1 MLSGSFGGNNM
12 KILHLCLA
20 NFYIDNYSYQENILP
35 KFHKKLGYDVEV
47 VASLISFDDNGKT
60 CLLEKGSQY
69 ENEYGIPITR
79 LDYSNSKFS
88 RRLRQ
93 YKGTYDAIVRA
104 NHDIIFIHGCQ
115 FLDIKYVVKFAKINP
130 NVKIFVDNHAD
141 FSNSAKTFM
150 SKNILHKV
158 IWKHCA
164 HLIEPYTTMFYGVLP
179 ARVDFLRNIFK
190 LPKEKVELL
199 VMGADDE
206 KVEEA
211 KSLNLRNQIRKKYD
225 IKPSDFLIV
234 TGGKIDNAKKQTLLL
249 MKAVKQIKAK
259 QVRLIIFGSIINE
272 LKEEVNALVD
282 GDRIQYIGWIKS
294 EDSYKHFAAADLVVF
309 PGRHSVFWEQVV
321 GLGVP
326 CFFKYWHG
334 TTHVDVGDNCM
345 FLHEESVEEMKEKIE
360 ILLNDEEIFRKMK
373 DSAETKGVKQFS
385 YLRIAEQS
393 LRV

>member
-1 MLSGSFGGNNM
+1 M
-12 KILHLCLA
+12 
-20 NFYIDNYSYQENILP
+20 Q
-35 KFHKKLGYDVEV
+35 
-47 VASLISFDDNGKT
+47 
-60 CLLEKGSQY
+60 
-69 ENEYGIPITR
+69 
-79 LDYSNSKFS
+79 
-88 RRLRQ
+88 
-93 YKGTYDAIVRA
+93 
-104 NHDIIFIHGCQ
+104 IFRIA
-115 FLDIKYVVKFAKINP
+115 L
-130 NVKIFVDNHAD
+130 
-141 FSNSAKTFM
+141 
-150 SKNILHKV
+150 
-158 IWKHCA
+158 KHCA
-164 HLIEPYTTMFYGVLP
+164 HLIEPYTTKFYGVLP
-179 ARVDFLRNIFK
+179 ARVDFLRNIYK

-249 MKAVKQIKAK
+249 MKAVKQIKTK
-259 QVRLIIFGSIINE
+259 HVKLIIFGSIINE

-326 CFFKYWHG
+326 CIFKYWHG

-360 ILLNDEEIFRKMK
+360 ILLNDEEIFRKLK